1 MWTKGIEEII
11 KTKEI
16 PENAIRAQ
24 KTFSRRLKNIGK
36 AATAFLHFQ
45 KFQPVREKKMGR
57 TYDCVFFMTA
67 KNDNN

>member
-1 MWTKGIEEII
+1 MRTKEEFI

-45 KFQPVREKKMGR
+45 KFQLLREKKWVARMIAYSSRQPKIG
-57 TYDCVFFMTA
+57 
-67 KNDNN
+67 K

>member
-1 MWTKGIEEII
+1 MLTKEEFI

-45 KFQPVREKKMGR
+45 KFQLLREKKWVARMIA
-57 TYDCVFFMTA
+57 YSATA
-67 KNDNN
+67 KNDDN